1 MAKQQN
7 ILVVDDERTIREV
20 VRRYL
25 ELEGFNVIEADTGPL
40 ALDILS
46 REHPDLIVLDIMLP
60 GIDGLAITRKL
71 RNPSNYAPLSIKD
84 EIPIIFLTARTEEI
98 DRITGF
104 EVGGD
109 DYMVKP
115 FSPRELVARVKA
127 VLRRSATGASNT
139 ENPISF
145 ERLEIDPRSRTVVV
159 DGQNVT
165 LTAKEFDLLWFLV
178 RHPKQVFS
186 RSQLLD
192 NVWGYEFYGDEST
205 VTVHVRRLREK
216 IEPDPAKPTYIQ
228 TVWGIGYKFDA
239 PEL

>member
-71 RNPSNYAPLSIKD
+71 RNPSEYAPLSIKG